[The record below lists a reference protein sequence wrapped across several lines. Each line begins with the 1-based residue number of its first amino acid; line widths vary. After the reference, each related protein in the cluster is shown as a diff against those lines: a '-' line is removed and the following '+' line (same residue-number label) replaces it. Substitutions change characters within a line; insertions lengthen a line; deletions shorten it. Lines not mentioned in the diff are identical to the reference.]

1 MPFIIALIKLLLPA
15 LVHVCRGVLKAQEAA
30 VSLRFETTEGL
41 ALGSSFGW
49 PMKLRIDLC
58 ELEMKR

>member
-49 PMKLRIDLC
+49 PMKLCVNLS
-58 ELEMKR
+58 EL